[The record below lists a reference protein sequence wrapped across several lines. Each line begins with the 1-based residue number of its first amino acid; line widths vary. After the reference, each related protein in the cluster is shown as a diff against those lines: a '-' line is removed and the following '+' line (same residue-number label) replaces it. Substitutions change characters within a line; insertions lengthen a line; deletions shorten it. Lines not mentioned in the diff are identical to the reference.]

1 VNHAIVLK
9 QNAYIL
15 FYKKRKDKSTTQ
27 QKNSVDNT
35 TTNPVNGMKKGKRKR
50 KEEMN
55 THLQS
60 LSPFNSNNNN
70 TSSAS
75 QICNISRPKLSTPSA
90 RAYYRTK
97 PNSEELSDI
106 VFRVELPLLVHAL
119 FTIFTYLILYSI
131 KTEFF
136 S

>member
-1 VNHAIVLK
+1 MNHAIVLK

-35 TTNPVNGMKKGKRKR
+35 TTNPVNRMKKGKRKR
-50 KEEMN
+50 KKEMN

-60 LSPFNSNNNN
+60 LSLFNSNNNKTINNN

-106 VFRVELPLLVHAL
+106 VLRVELPLLVHAL
-119 FTIFTYLILYSI
+119 FYHFHVSHFIFD
-131 KTEFF
+131 
-136 S
+136 